1 MWNWVS
7 EVAST
12 AWDWATDNIT
22 PSNIGETVGKY
33 IKNRKIETDE
43 ASALQKAIGS
53 MKNISNPSL
62 DQYRTSVSRSNA
74 GVSSYADI
82 KEASGTKYAQ
92 FLYYTR
98 SYLQTKA
105 KYEGSVPRV
114 SYKKSGLGSKS

>member
-1 MWNWVS
+1 MWDWVS
-7 EVAST
+7 DVAGT
-12 AWDWATDNIT
+12 AWDWAKDNIT
-22 PSNIGETVGKY
+22 PSNIGSTVSKY
-33 IKNRKIETDE
+33 IDVTER
-43 ASALQKAIGS
+43 SALRKADDTP
-53 MKNISNPSL
+53 KQQATPSL
-62 DQYRTSVSRSNA
+62 GQYRTSASRSNA

>member
-1 MWNWVS
+1 MWDWVS
-7 EVAST
+7 NVAST
-12 AWDWATDNIT
+12 AWDWATDNASTIYDASKT
-22 PSNIGETVGKY
+22 FVEGRIDDAEKEALKNSLQAQQSKPPSGLVGRY
-33 IKNRKIETDE
+33 GT
-43 ASALQKAIGS
+43 GS
-53 MKNISNPSL
+53 
-62 DQYRTSVSRSNA
+62 SRSNA
-74 GVSSYADI
+74 GVSSYSDI